1 MKQAHSSKNSFKII
15 HQQNIAT
22 GIIKRA
28 LFYFMLFLGSSFFI
42 QSDDKSM
49 YIVLLVIVVL
59 VGLANLIR
67 GLFPKNRRHGR
78 DKHGN
83 GHHNQPNQ
91 NGHGH

>member
-1 MKQAHSSKNSFKII
+1 MKQPFSNKHNVKIN

-22 GIIKRA
+22 GIIKQTF
-28 LFYFMLFLGSSFFI
+28 FYGLLFLGASFFI

-78 DKHGN
+78 DKHG
-83 GHHNQPNQ
+83 HHNKHNQ

>member
-1 MKQAHSSKNSFKII
+1 MKQPHSNKHNSKIN
-15 HQQNIAT
+15 HQQIIAT
-22 GIIKRA
+22 NIVKRT
-28 LFYFMLFLGSSFFI
+28 LFYFSLFLGGSFFI

-78 DKHGN
+78 DKHGH
-83 GHHNQPNQ
+83 GHHNQHNQ